1 MTAVT
6 AVRPVLSDDV
16 AHAREAGRPIVVL
29 ESAVIAHGL
38 PYPRNLEAER
48 RMRAAVEAEG
58 AVPAVAAILRGA
70 LRIGLVEKEV
80 IRLADGNAIKASVRD
95 LAVVMAQGLN
105 GALTVSATVAAAHL
119 VGLPIVATGGT
130 GGVHRGWAHSFDV
143 SNDLHE
149 MARTPVAVV
158 ASGVKSV
165 LDIRPTLERLET
177 LGVPV
182 VGFGTRE
189 MPGFLVRETGVEL
202 EHTVADA
209 EACARLLDVHW
220 NVLARPSGVLICNPA
235 PADRALPRELV
246 QGAVDKA
253 VAQAEAAGVAGKGVT
268 PFLLRR
274 LDNLTDG
281 GSLDANLA
289 LLECN
294 ARVAATI
301 ARAVAAAP

>member
-1 MTAVT
+1 M
-6 AVRPVLSDDV
+6 RPVLSDEV
-16 AHAREAGRPIVVL
+16 AAAVEAGRPVVVL
-29 ESAVIAHGL
+29 ESSVIAHGL
-38 PYPRNLEAER
+38 PYPKNLEAER

-58 AVPAVAAILRGA
+58 VVPAVAAVLRGT

-80 IRLADGNAIKASVRD
+80 LRLADGHAAKASVRD
-95 LAVVMAQGLN
+95 LAAVMAQGVD

-119 VGLPIVATGGT
+119 AGLRLVATGGT
-130 GGVHRGWAHSFDV
+130 GGVHRGWSQSLDV
-143 SNDLHE
+143 SNDLFE

-182 VGFGTRE
+182 VGFGSRE
-189 MPGFLVRETGVEL
+189 MPGFLFRDTGVQL
-202 EHTVADA
+202 EHVVDGP

-220 NVLARPSGVLICNPA
+220 DVLRRPGGVLVCNPA

-246 QGAVDKA
+246 EGAVDKA
-253 VAQAEAAGVAGKGVT
+253 VAQAEAAGVVGKGVT
-268 PFLLRR
+268 PFLLQR
-274 LDNLTDG
+274 LDNLTGG

-289 LLECN
+289 LLESN

-301 ARAVAAAP
+301 ALAMAAAP